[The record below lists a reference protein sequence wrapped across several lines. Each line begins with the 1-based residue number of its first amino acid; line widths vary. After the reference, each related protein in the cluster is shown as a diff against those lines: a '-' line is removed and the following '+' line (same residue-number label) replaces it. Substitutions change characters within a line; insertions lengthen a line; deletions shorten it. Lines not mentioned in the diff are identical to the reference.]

1 MDDVILSV
9 RGVSKIFPRF
19 MLKKSEGIFVF
30 KGLSFDLHRGECF
43 GIIGPN
49 GSGKTTLIKIIIGL
63 IEPTE
68 GIVNFA
74 INSSLSND
82 LYKKKIG
89 FASSEERSFFWRLS
103 VYDNLDFFACL
114 YHIPKKERVS
124 LIHYYLE
131 YFDLLEYRNKLF
143 MLLSSGMK
151 QKLILIR
158 ALMHEPELLL
168 LDEPLKNLDSLSKEK
183 FLNII
188 QEKIK
193 NKKLSIIFV
202 SHEIIDHLRICNRI
216 GLMQKNCLKIYESTV
231 VKKVIENNEEIRI
244 RVLNLPP
251 KDIIIKDK
259 IEVEQIKHVYEL
271 IISGKDKEIK
281 LKELLN
287 KLWENKIEVV
297 GIEISPLRLE
307 SIVKLLNNTQDN

>member
-19 MLKKSEGIFVF
+19 MLRKQEGLFVF
-30 KGLSFDLHRGECF
+30 RKLSFELHRGECL

-74 INSSLSND
+74 INSSSSD
-82 LYKKKIG
+82 GYYKRKIG

-114 YHIPKKERVS
+114 YHIPKRERAS

-131 YFDLLEYRNKLF
+131 YFDLIEYRNKLF

-158 ALMHEPELLL
+158 ALMHEPELLF

-188 QEKIK
+188 QEKINK
-193 NKKLSIIFV
+193 KKLSIIFV

-216 GLMQKNCLKIYESTV
+216 GLMQKDCLKIYESTL
-231 VKKVIENNEEIRI
+231 VKKVIENNEEIRVKI
-244 RVLNLPP
+244 MNLPP
-251 KDIIIKDK
+251 KDVMKAN
-259 IEVEQIKHVYEL
+259 IEVEQVKGIYEL
-271 IISGKDKEIK
+271 IISGSNKEIK
-281 LKELLN
+281 LKELLSG
-287 KLWENKIEVV
+287 LYESKIEVM

-307 SIVKLLNNTQDN
+307 TIVKLLNNTQCN

>member
-19 MLKKSEGIFVF
+19 MLRKKEGFFVF
-30 KGLSFDLHRGECF
+30 RKLSFELHRGECL

-74 INSSLSND
+74 INSSSSAGY
-82 LYKKKIG
+82 YKRKIG

-114 YHIPKKERVS
+114 YHIPKKERAS

-131 YFDLLEYRNKLF
+131 YFDLIEYRNKLF

-158 ALMHEPELLL
+158 ALMHEPELLF

-193 NKKLSIIFV
+193 KKKLSIIFV
-202 SHEIIDHLRICNRI
+202 SHEIMDHLRICNRI
-216 GLMQKNCLKIYESTV
+216 GLMQKDCLKIYESTL
-231 VKKVIENNEEIRI
+231 VKKVIENNEEIRVKI
-244 RVLNLPP
+244 MNLPP
-251 KDIIIKDK
+251 KDVMKAD
-259 IEVEQIKHVYEL
+259 IEVEQVKGVYEL
-271 IISGKDKEIK
+271 IISGSYKEIK
-281 LKELLN
+281 LKELLSG
-287 KLWENKIEVV
+287 LYESKIEVM

-307 SIVKLLNNTQDN
+307 TIVKLLNNTQCN